1 MENKTN
7 DELLAEMNTV
17 RSQQKSI
24 SSFSSVKDFMNHV
37 KEIGEKKSK
46 ILAQLELNC
55 WDENHQQELKEH
67 FNYTDK
73 KLKMRKNSLIKQ
85 AK

>member
-1 MENKTN
+1 MK
-7 DELLAEMNTV
+7 
-17 RSQQKSI
+17 
-24 SSFSSVKDFMNHV
+24 HV

-85 AK
+85 AN